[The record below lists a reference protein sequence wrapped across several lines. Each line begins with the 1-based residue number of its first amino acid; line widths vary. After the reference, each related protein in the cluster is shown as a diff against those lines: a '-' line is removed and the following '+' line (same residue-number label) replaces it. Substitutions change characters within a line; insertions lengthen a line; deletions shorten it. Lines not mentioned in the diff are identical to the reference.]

1 MLMYGKG
8 YIWVFPQEADG
19 PSWVP
24 ESLVKHS
31 QVTKAMAPSQAPE
44 VEDAED
50 DEFQSRAEPKA
61 SYPVYPEVSPPD
73 LETD

>member
-1 MLMYGKG
+1 MLMYEKG

-31 QVTKAMAPSQAPE
+31 QAASQAPE
-44 VEDAED
+44 VEEAED
-50 DEFQSRAEPKA
+50 DEFQGRAETKA
-61 SYPVYPEVSPPD
+61 SYPVYPEASVPG